1 MKTKCILFDADGIII
16 NSEKFSI
23 QYQKEFGVSNDEML
37 PFFNGEFQ
45 KCLVGKADLKELVEP
60 WLSKWKWDGTVEE
73 FLEFWF
79 KAEHK
84 IDEEVAE
91 IIEKLKKKGVKC
103 FLATN
108 QEKYRTKYM
117 KKDMGFEGLFD
128 YVFSSAEIGFKKPQK
143 EFYEKVLKELKKKYG
158 IETDE
163 IIFFDDSQGHINE
176 AKKLG
181 IDGRLYKGVE
191 ILLNL

>member
-1 MKTKCILFDADGIII
+1 MGTKCILFDADGIIVT
-16 NSEKFSI
+16 SEKFSL

-60 WLSKWKWDGTVEE
+60 WLSKWKWRGNVEE

-108 QEKYRTKYM
+108 QEKYRTNYM
-117 KKDMGFEGLFD
+117 KKEMGFEGLFD

-143 EFYEKVLKELKKKYG
+143 DFYEHILRELKEKYD
-158 IETDE
+158 IKIDD
-163 IIFFDDSQGHINE
+163 IIFFDDSQGHIDE

-181 IDGRLYKGVE
+181 MDARLYTGVE
-191 ILLNL
+191 MLLNI

>member
-1 MKTKCILFDADGIII
+1 MTIKCILFDADGIII

-37 PFFNGEFQ
+37 PFFNGDFQ
-45 KCLVGKADLKELVEP
+45 ECLVGKADLKELVEP
-60 WLSKWKWDGTVEE
+60 WLSKWKWEGTVDE

-91 IIEKLKKKGVKC
+91 IIKELKNKGIKC

-108 QEKYRTKYM
+108 QEKYRTNYM
-117 KKDMGFEGLFD
+117 KEKMCFEGLFD
-128 YVFSSAEIGFKKPQK
+128 HVFSSAEIGFKKPQK
-143 EFYEKVLKELKKKYG
+143 EFYEEVLKELKEKYG
-158 IETDE
+158 IDVDE
-163 IIFFDDSQGHINE
+163 VLFFDDSQGHIDE
-176 AKKLG
+176 ARKLG
-181 IDGRLYKGVE
+181 IDARLYEGVE
-191 ILLNL
+191 MLLNI